1 MAFAT
6 LLEPS
11 SALSTQPAASLE
23 HWSKSVQGERHRY
36 VLCNANRHTCMDVQ
50 LECMFVYV
58 PV

>member
-36 VLCNANRHTCMDVQ
+36 VLCNATRHMDVQ
-50 LECMFVYV
+50 LECMFIYVHV